1 MKSGGDGK
9 ADMDGIVDIDDVA
22 RELTRER
29 LSSGLVYEFGEFKKP
44 RTGDWYDDDGLVGSS
59 A

>member
-1 MKSGGDGK
+1 MKPGGDGK

-29 LSSGLVYEFGEFKKP
+29 PSSGLVHELGEFKKP
-44 RTGDWYDDDGLVGSS
+44 RTGDWYDDGLVGSS